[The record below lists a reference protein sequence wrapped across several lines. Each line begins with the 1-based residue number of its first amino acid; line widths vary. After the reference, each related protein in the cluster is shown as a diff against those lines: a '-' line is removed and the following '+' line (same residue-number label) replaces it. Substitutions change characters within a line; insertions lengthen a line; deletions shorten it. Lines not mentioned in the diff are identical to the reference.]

1 MAKKDVKKTGT
12 IFIETFKNYN
22 SYNYYKM
29 EMTTIAL
36 TKEVRDEVKQ
46 FGSKGD
52 TYSDI
57 VEKLIKSAKE
67 RQLHDL
73 LMNEEGTISID
84 EALSKAKRKWRG

>member
-1 MAKKDVKKTGT
+1 
-12 IFIETFKNYN
+12 
-22 SYNYYKM
+22 M

-36 TKEVRDEVKQ
+36 TKETRDEIKQ

-52 TYSDI
+52 SYSDI
-57 VEKLIKSAKE
+57 VMKLLKSARQ
-67 RQLHDL
+67 RQLDDL

>member
-1 MAKKDVKKTGT
+1 
-12 IFIETFKNYN
+12 
-22 SYNYYKM
+22 M

-36 TKEVRDEVKQ
+36 TKKARNEIKQ

-52 TYSDI
+52 SYSDI
-57 VEKLIKSAKE
+57 VMKLLKSARQ
-67 RQLHDL
+67 RQLDDL